1 MKKPKY
7 VEEFTD
13 RLGRVKRYLRIP
25 GRDRVP
31 LPVDCLM
38 WSPAFLAAYDKG
50 MNEVAATPIQ
60 IGASRTKLGSFDAA
74 VASYYQSSAWTGLAA
89 ETRRKRRI
97 YLDKFR
103 SERGHTG
110 TETRGERPLR
120 KLEQVYLQAII
131 GKLGPHP
138 QRDLVKTLRH
148 FMGHCVAAG
157 MIERDPTIGLKVGK
171 RIKSSGFRTWSED
184 DIAKFEAVHPVGSPA
199 RLAFSIMLYLG
210 LRRSDAVR
218 LGPHHVRIG
227 LVKFTPQKTARSTGF
242 ELQCPVHPELARVIA
257 ATPTIGVMNYII
269 GKGGKPLKSD
279 TLGAY
284 MRAWCNEAQLPECTA
299 HGLRKA
305 VAAAWRKPEQPSIRS
320 QRSLAIAT

>member
-1 MKKPKY
+1 MGARLKKPKY

-38 WSPAFLAAYDKG
+38 WSPAFLAAYDKA

-60 IGASRTKLGSFDAA
+60 IGASRIKPGSFDAA

-120 KLEQVYLQAII
+120 KLEQAYLQAII
-131 GKLGPHP
+131 SKLGPHQ
-138 QRDLVKTLRH
+138 QRDLAKTLRH
-148 FMGHCVAAG
+148 FMGHCLAAG
-157 MIERDPTIGLKVGK
+157 LIDRDPTA
-171 RIKSSGFRTWSED
+171 RPQAR
-184 DIAKFEAVHPVGSPA
+184 EAGQVD
-199 RLAFSIMLYLG
+199 RLAY
-210 LRRSDAVR
+210 V
-218 LGPHHVRIG
+218 V
-227 LVKFTPQKTARSTGF
+227 
-242 ELQCPVHPELARVIA
+242 
-257 ATPTIGVMNYII
+257 
-269 GKGGKPLKSD
+269 
-279 TLGAY
+279 
-284 MRAWCNEAQLPECTA
+284 
-299 HGLRKA
+299 
-305 VAAAWRKPEQPSIRS
+305 
-320 QRSLAIAT
+320 